1 MNRFERVSRFPDAV
15 LPVRKTANSAGYDLT
30 VAEDIVI
37 PPLSKHI
44 QTLDVNQEYGI
55 ATMDLTEMAALT
67 KSKKA
72 KPTLVSTGVKCQLN
86 PDCYL
91 ELSVRSSTP
100 LKYWLILAN
109 GVGIIDSD
117 YYNNPDNEGHIFAK
131 ITNDTNEDKIIH
143 INVGEGFMQGIFV
156 QYGITVDDEVT
167 DIRNGGF
174 GSTT

>member
-100 LKYWLILAN
+100 LKYWLVMAN
-109 GVGIIDSD
+109 SVGIIDAD
-117 YYNNPDNEGHIFAK
+117 YYGNPDNDGAFMFAFYNFFDHDVEIKKGDVIGQAIFQEYRVVDNDEAEGK
-131 ITNDTNEDKIIH
+131 KNKK
-143 INVGEGFMQGIFV
+143 
-156 QYGITVDDEVT
+156 
-167 DIRNGGF
+167 
-174 GSTT
+174 